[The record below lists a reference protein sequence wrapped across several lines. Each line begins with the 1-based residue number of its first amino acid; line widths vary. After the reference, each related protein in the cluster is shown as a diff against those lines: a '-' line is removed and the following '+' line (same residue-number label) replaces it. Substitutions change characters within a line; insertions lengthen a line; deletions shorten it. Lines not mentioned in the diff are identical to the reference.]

1 MDEIQNLCEAGQ
13 RHLMRMEYWT
23 AEKFLE
29 RAEELALQRE
39 DFDALARLYMPL
51 QEARRQRRQ
60 RCGEGSIRL
69 NLLAKGPADQFSAEQ
84 IAADIPQG
92 QLLLAGWSDI
102 CPSVEL
108 RRIARQRDLYLETFL
123 AAVAP
128 DHAGG
133 KIIIFPLEEWIEP
146 IPRHSLVLAESEI
159 PEANYGNVMDLWE
172 RLHAPFLAAADAEK
186 NPRKKIAA
194 YRKTIQ
200 VDYACEL
207 AHQNLAQTA
216 RELARDERKS

>member
-1 MDEIQNLCEAGQ
+1 MTDEIQNLCEAGQ
-13 RHLMRMEYWT
+13 RHLMRMEYWS
-23 AEKFLE
+23 AEKIFE
-29 RAEELALQRE
+29 RAEELALRLD
-39 DFDALARLYMPL
+39 DFDALSRLYMPL

-60 RCGEGSIRL
+60 RCGEGTIRL
-69 NLLAKGPADQFSAEQ
+69 NFLAKSPADGFSAEQ
-84 IAADIPQG
+84 IVSEIPQG
-92 QLLLAGWSDI
+92 QLLIAGWSDI
-102 CPSVEL
+102 CPSVDL

-133 KIIIFPLEEWIEP
+133 KIIIFPFEEWIEP
-146 IPRHSLVLAESEI
+146 LPQHSIVLSESEI
-159 PEANYGNVMDLWE
+159 PAANYGNVMNLWE

-186 NPRKKIAA
+186 NPRKKIEA

-207 AHQNLAQTA
+207 AHQNLAETA
-216 RELARDERKS
+216 RELARSGR